1 MILLRIMLFTEYP
14 STDDMKVM
22 PEETTNADRVKKKKK
37 PSNDISN
44 KGFNISFNSWVDFVN
59 EQDLKGLMLDLAQN
73 SFIDVMTDTT
83 VLIVDLSKKNTYPK
97 KCVAD
102 FINLLC
108 KHFNIDV
115 DVSIE
120 YREQVSTIYRNSV
133 DENIKSKEDMYD
145 SIKDNNIVK
154 DIEDI
159 FDAKIDKDNIS
170 KL

>member
-1 MILLRIMLFTEYP
+1 MQ
-14 STDDMKVM
+14 VM
-22 PEETTNADRVKKKKK
+22 PVETANVDIIKKEDK
-37 PSNDISN
+37 PVNDISN
-44 KGFNISFNSWVDFVN
+44 EKFNISFDSWVDFVN
-59 EQDLKGLMLDLAQN
+59 AQDLKGLMLDLAEN
-73 SFIDVMTDTT
+73 SFIDMMTDS
-83 VLIVDLSKKNTYPK
+83 VILIVDHSKKNMYPK

-108 KHFNIDV
+108 KHFSIDA
-115 DVSIE
+115 DVLIE
-120 YREQVSTIYRNSV
+120 YREQVSTIYKKSV

>member
-1 MILLRIMLFTEYP
+1 
-14 STDDMKVM
+14 
-22 PEETTNADRVKKKKK
+22 
-37 PSNDISN
+37 
-44 KGFNISFNSWVDFVN
+44 
-59 EQDLKGLMLDLAQN
+59 
-73 SFIDVMTDTT
+73 
-83 VLIVDLSKKNTYPK
+83 
-97 KCVAD
+97 
-102 FINLLC
+102 LC
-108 KHFNIDV
+108 KHFSIDV

-120 YREQVSTIYRNSV
+120 YREQVSTIYKKSV

>member
-1 MILLRIMLFTEYP
+1 MIP
-14 STDDMKVM
+14 GK
-22 PEETTNADRVKKKKK
+22 
-37 PSNDISN
+37 
-44 KGFNISFNSWVDFVN
+44 DFVN
-59 EQDLKGLMLDLAQN
+59 AQDLKGLMLDLAQN
-73 SFIDVMTDTT
+73 SFIDMKTDSAI
-83 VLIVDLSKKNTYPK
+83 LIVDLSKKNTYPK
-97 KCVAD
+97 KCIAD

-108 KHFNIDV
+108 KHFSINV
-115 DVSIE
+115 DVSVE
-120 YREQVSTIYRNSV
+120 YREQISTIYKKSV

>member
-1 MILLRIMLFTEYP
+1 MIFLRIMLFTEY
-14 STDDMKVM
+14 SSIDDMKVI
-22 PEETTNADRVKKKKK
+22 PEETTNIDRIKKKDQPFNNIDNKK
-37 PSNDISN
+37 L
-44 KGFNISFNSWVDFVN
+44 NISFKSWEDFIN
-59 EQDLKGLMLDLAQN
+59 TQDLKGLMLDLAQN
-73 SFIDVMTDTT
+73 SFIDVMTDSAI
-83 VLIVDLSKKNTYPK
+83 LIIDLSKENTYPK

-108 KHFNIDV
+108 KHFSIEV
-115 DVSIE
+115 DVLIE
-120 YREQVSTIYRNSV
+120 YREQVLTIYKKSV

>member
-1 MILLRIMLFTEYP
+1 M
-14 STDDMKVM
+14 
-22 PEETTNADRVKKKKK
+22 
-37 PSNDISN
+37 
-44 KGFNISFNSWVDFVN
+44 DFVN
-59 EQDLKGLMLDLAQN
+59 SQALKGLMLDLAQN
-73 SFIDVMTDTT
+73 SFIDMTTDYVILT
-83 VLIVDLSKKNTYPK
+83 VDLSKKNTYPK
-97 KCVAD
+97 KCVSD

-108 KHFNIDV
+108 KHFSIDV
-115 DVSIE
+115 DVLID
-120 YREQVSTIYRNSV
+120 YREQVSTIYRKSV

>member
-1 MILLRIMLFTEYP
+1 MIFLRIMLFTEY
-14 STDDMKVM
+14 SNIEDMKAT
-22 PEETTNADRVKKKKK
+22 PEEMMNVDRIEKDK
-37 PSNDISN
+37 PFNDIDD
-44 KGFNISFNSWVDFVN
+44 KKLNISFDSWVDFVN
-59 EQDLKGLMLDLAQN
+59 AQDLKGLMLDLAQN
-73 SFIDVMTDTT
+73 SFIDMMTDSVT
-83 VLIVDLSKKNTYPK
+83 LIVDLSKKNTYPK
-97 KCVAD
+97 KCVSD

-108 KHFNIDV
+108 KHFSIDD
-115 DVSIE
+115 DVLID
-120 YREQVSTIYRNSV
+120 YREQVSTIYRKSV

>member
-1 MILLRIMLFTEYP
+1 MF
-14 STDDMKVM
+14 
-22 PEETTNADRVKKKKK
+22 
-37 PSNDISN
+37 
-44 KGFNISFNSWVDFVN
+44 
-59 EQDLKGLMLDLAQN
+59 
-73 SFIDVMTDTT
+73 
-83 VLIVDLSKKNTYPK
+83 
-97 KCVAD
+97 AD
-102 FINLLC
+102 FINLYV
-108 KHFNIDV
+108 KHFSIHV

-120 YREQVSTIYRNSV
+120 YREQVSTIYKKSV

>member
-1 MILLRIMLFTEYP
+1 M
-14 STDDMKVM
+14 
-22 PEETTNADRVKKKKK
+22 
-37 PSNDISN
+37 
-44 KGFNISFNSWVDFVN
+44 DFVN
-59 EQDLKGLMLDLAQN
+59 AQDLKGLMLDLAQN
-73 SFIDVMTDTT
+73 SFIDMMTDSAI
-83 VLIVDLSKKNTYPK
+83 LIVDLSKKNTYPK
-97 KCVAD
+97 KCIAD

-115 DVSIE
+115 DVLIE
-120 YREQVSTIYRNSV
+120 YREQVSTIYKKSV